1 MTPKEIVLSG
11 YEAFAEGNMA
21 KLGAIY
27 HPECRININGKH
39 ALSGE
44 YLGFDAFASEVLAK
58 LETTW
63 PGFNLDI
70 TKVVAEGV
78 DVCIFLKVTANN
90 LDSCSIHHFIVEDG
104 LETEFNIYD
113 DSQRMAEAMMTIWM
127 IAKKSL
133 HARPRAEFLCQ
144 FCATSL
150 QNPAILR
157 NIP

>member
-1 MTPKEIVLSG
+1 MTISCAGSVTLELLLRVSECKIINLDKQIQGDKQMTPKEIVLSG

-44 YLGFDAFASEVLAK
+44 YVGFDAFASEVLAK

-90 LDSCSIHHFIVEDG
+90 LESYSIHHFVVEDG

-113 DSQRMAEAMMTIWM
+113 DSQRMAEAMMSI
-127 IAKKSL
+127 
-133 HARPRAEFLCQ
+133 
-144 FCATSL
+144 
-150 QNPAILR
+150 
-157 NIP
+157 

>member
-11 YEAFAEGNMA
+11 YEAFAEGNME

-39 ALSGE
+39 SLSGE

-70 TKVVAEGV
+70 TKVIAEGV

-90 LDSCSIHHFIVEDG
+90 LESFSIHHFVVEAVSYTHLDAADE
-104 LETEFNIYD
+104 L
-113 DSQRMAEAMMTIWM
+113 
-127 IAKKSL
+127 
-133 HARPRAEFLCQ
+133 
-144 FCATSL
+144 
-150 QNPAILR
+150 
-157 NIP
+157 

>member
-11 YEAFAEGNMA
+11 YEAFAEGNME

-44 YLGFDAFASEVLAK
+44 YVGFDAFASEVLAK

-90 LDSCSIHHFIVEDG
+90 LDSYSIHHFVVEDG

-113 DSQRMAEAMMTIWM
+113 DSQKMAEAMMPI
-127 IAKKSL
+127 
-133 HARPRAEFLCQ
+133 
-144 FCATSL
+144 
-150 QNPAILR
+150 
-157 NIP
+157 

>member
-11 YEAFAEGNMA
+11 YEAFAEGDMA

-44 YLGFDAFASEVLAK
+44 YVGFDAFASEVLAK

-78 DVCIFLKVTANN
+78 DVCIFLNVTANN
-90 LDSCSIHHFIVEDG
+90 LESYSIHHFVVEDG

-113 DSQRMAEAMMTIWM
+113 DSQRMAEAMMTI
-127 IAKKSL
+127 
-133 HARPRAEFLCQ
+133 
-144 FCATSL
+144 
-150 QNPAILR
+150 
-157 NIP
+157 